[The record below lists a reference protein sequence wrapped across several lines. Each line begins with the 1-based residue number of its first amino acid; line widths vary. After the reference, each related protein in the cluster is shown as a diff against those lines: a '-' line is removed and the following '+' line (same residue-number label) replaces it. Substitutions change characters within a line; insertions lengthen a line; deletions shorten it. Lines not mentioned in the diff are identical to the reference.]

1 MNIDG
6 NFLRQVAVG
15 DGDGDIGDIS
25 NLRGEVPGDE
35 VDVLR
40 RIFPNAADISNLSL
54 AAQLTFG
61 ADLTRHPSNF
71 GGKAAQLIDHGVDG
85 FFELENFAAHV
96 DGDLFG

>member
-6 NFLRQVAVG
+6 NFLRQVPVG
-15 DGDGDIGDIS
+15 HGNGDIGDIS
-25 NLRGEVPGDE
+25 YLRRQVAGHD
-35 VDVLR
+35 VDVLSK
-40 RIFPNAADISNLSL
+40 IFPNTADISNLSL

-61 ADLTRHPSNF
+61 ADLTRHPSSF